1 MSEIIFNFKGVQ
13 NIIQCQHDSK
23 LKDICNNYATKIK
36 HKNLTGIVFL
46 YNGNQIKGDLSFIE
60 QANQFDKERNKMTIL
75 VSEINNEVPEE
86 ENETENS
93 IKYSNEILCPECGEP
108 VKIKFENYKVK
119 LFQCKNGHERK
130 IWTLS
135 ECKNLITKDES
146 KIICD
151 LCKDAK
157 KSQTY
162 NNIFYYC
169 YTWNQKFCPIC
180 KSRHEKDNTHTQK
193 IIDYDLKTII
203 AKNIMNNM
211 IHIAINVK
219 KIFIL
224 NV

>member
-1 MSEIIFNFKGVQ
+1 MIIY
-13 NIIQCQHDSK
+13 IM
-23 LKDICNNYATKIK
+23 L
-36 HKNLTGIVFL
+36 
-46 YNGNQIKGDLSFIE
+46 
-60 QANQFDKERNKMTIL
+60 
-75 VSEINNEVPEE
+75 
-86 ENETENS
+86 
-93 IKYSNEILCPECGEP
+93 
-108 VKIKFENYKVK
+108 
-119 LFQCKNGHERK
+119 
-130 IWTLS
+130 WTLS

-169 YTWNQKFCPIC
+169 YTCNQKFCPIC

-203 AKNIMNNM
+203 ARNIMNNM